1 MRPRKYTVC
10 FTLFVLCL
18 AFDAW
23 VYGSLARAPDVGP
36 VLVSAARTSA
46 PLLHTYIVLGTPLVE
61 RVDTVAGR
69 DLADAAFGDAYPAM
83 SAQPLAAA
91 SLLFSQSRGPLRGI
105 LVVLYWA
112 APVLLAAGLA
122 AWLLRS
128 RQASLMGRN
137 RR

>member
-23 VYGSLARAPDVGP
+23 VYGSLARNPDVGP
-36 VLVSAARTSA
+36 ALVSAARASA
-46 PLLHTYIVLGTPLVE
+46 PLLHTYIVIGEPLVGHLGAATGQ
-61 RVDTVAGR
+61 RV
-69 DLADAAFGDAYPAM
+69 ADAAYADAYPAM
-83 SAQPLAAA
+83 SAMPTAAA
-91 SLLFSQSRGPLRGI
+91 NLLFSQSYGPWRRI

-112 APVLLAAGLA
+112 APVLLALGLVT
-122 AWLLRS
+122 WLLRS
-128 RQASLMGRN
+128 RQTRLMGRG